1 MKGEKRMINTAELKE
16 VIALMNEGGI
26 QKLHV
31 EHDGTVIV
39 LDKTLTEEATKVL
52 TPSKNNEVELT
63 PPLKNEEPS
72 KAVCEVRSPMVGTFY
87 SSPEQG
93 ASPFVSEGDK
103 VRANDIVCIVEAMKL
118 FNEVEAGIEG
128 EIIEVLVKDGD
139 IVEYDQPLF
148 LIKQ

>member
-1 MKGEKRMINTAELKE
+1 MINTAELKE
-16 VIALMNEGGI
+16 VISLMNEGGI

-31 EHDGTVIV
+31 EHDGTKIV
-39 LDKTLTEEATKVL
+39 LDKSLTKEETKVII
-52 TPSKNNEVELT
+52 PSKPNEIEPT
-63 PPLKNEEPS
+63 SPLKNEEVS
-72 KAVCEVRSPMVGTFY
+72 KSVHEVRSPMVGTFY
-87 SSPEQG
+87 SSHEQG

-103 VRANDIVCIVEAMKL
+103 VNAKDIVCIVEAMKL

-128 EIIEVLVKDGD
+128 EIVEILVKDGD